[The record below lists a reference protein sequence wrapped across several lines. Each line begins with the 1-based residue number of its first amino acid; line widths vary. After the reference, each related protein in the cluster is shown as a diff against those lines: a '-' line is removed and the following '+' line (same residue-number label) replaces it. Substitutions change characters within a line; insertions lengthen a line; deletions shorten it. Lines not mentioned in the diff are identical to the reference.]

1 MPIKCSVSSCISVC
15 IGGFIILLLFL
26 VSALDCSLFVRILF
40 LVCFSFSGFFST
52 FAIQNQ

>member
-1 MPIKCSVSSCISVC
+1 MYMS
-15 IGGFIILLLFL
+15 GFVILLLFL

-40 LVCFSFSGFFST
+40 LVCFSFWWIFST